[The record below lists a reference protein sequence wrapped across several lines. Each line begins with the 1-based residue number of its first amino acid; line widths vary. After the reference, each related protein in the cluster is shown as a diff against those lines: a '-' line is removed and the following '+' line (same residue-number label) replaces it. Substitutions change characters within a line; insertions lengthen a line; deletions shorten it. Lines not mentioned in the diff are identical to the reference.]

1 MTGDSIGVIMVLALG
16 GLAIPI
22 TLLLMAAIVEILTL
36 AWAAF
41 RVWHDDL
48 TPTLVRFVH
57 RAGGLSRVRLHPRG

>member
-1 MTGDSIGVIMVLALG
+1 MTGDSLGVIMVLALG
-16 GLAIPI
+16 GLVIPI
-22 TLLLMAAIVEILTL
+22 TMLLMAALVEILAL

-57 RAGGLSRVRLHPRG
+57 RVGAQPLVRLHPRG